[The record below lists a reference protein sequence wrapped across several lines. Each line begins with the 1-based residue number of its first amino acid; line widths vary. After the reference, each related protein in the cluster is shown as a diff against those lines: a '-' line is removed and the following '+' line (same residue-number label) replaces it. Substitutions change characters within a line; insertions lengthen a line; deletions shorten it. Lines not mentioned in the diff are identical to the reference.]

1 MRTLLWLLPLG
12 LGLMGCQANTDSIE
26 QFIAKTHTNAKAKV
40 KPLATPYIFVAES
53 FVMTSKRVPFL
64 RPRPELLLA
73 KQANS
78 SCWQPLNDHQ
88 PTQLET
94 FPLEQLSMKGAI
106 GHQRQLWGLIYTPK
120 GELVKIKPGQFV
132 GLNRGKVIKVSDKLI
147 EIEET
152 LPDGKGCWLTRPAK
166 LALVQH

>member
-40 KPLATPYIFVAES
+40 KPLAAPYIFVAES

>member
-12 LGLMGCQANTDSIE
+12 FVLMGCQANTDSVE

-40 KPLATPYIFVAES
+40 KPLAAPYIFVAES

-64 RPRPELLLA
+64 RPKPELLLA
-73 KQANS
+73 KQADS
-78 SCWQPLNDHQ
+78 SCWQPPINPQL
-88 PTQLET
+88 TALET
-94 FPLEQLSMKGAI
+94 FPLEQLAMKGVI
-106 GHQRQLWGLIYTPK
+106 GHQRQLWGLIYTPE
-120 GELVKIKPGQFV
+120 GELVRIKPGQFV
-132 GLNRGKVIKVSDKLI
+132 GLNRGKVIKVSNDVI

-152 LPDGKGCWLTRPAK
+152 LPDGKGCWLIRPAK

>member
-40 KPLATPYIFVAES
+40 KPLAAPYIFVAES

-64 RPRPELLLA
+64 RPRPELLLT
-73 KQANS
+73 KQGDS
-78 SCWQPLNDHQ
+78 SCWQPLTDHK
-88 PTQLET
+88 PTPLEA
-94 FPLEQLSMKGAI
+94 FPLEQLAMKGAI

-132 GLNRGKVIKVSDKLI
+132 GLNRGKVIKVSDELI

>member
-40 KPLATPYIFVAES
+40 KPLAAPYIFVAES

-152 LPDGKGCWLTRPAK
+152 LPDGKGCFSS
-166 LALVQH
+166 ALIKDEL

>member
-1 MRTLLWLLPLG
+1 MRTLVWLLPLG

-40 KPLATPYIFVAES
+40 KPLAAPYIFVAES

>member
-26 QFIAKTHTNAKAKV
+26 QFIAKTHTNAKAKI
-40 KPLATPYIFVAES
+40 KPLAAPYIFVAES

>member
-40 KPLATPYIFVAES
+40 KPLAAPYIFVAES

-152 LPDGKGCWLTRPAK
+152 LPDGKGCWLTRSAK

>member
-12 LGLMGCQANTDSIE
+12 LGLMGCQANTDSVE

-40 KPLATPYIFVAES
+40 KPLAAPYIFVAES

-64 RPRPELLLA
+64 RPKPELLLS
-73 KQANS
+73 KQADV
-78 SCWQPLNDHQ
+78 SCWQPENNPQ
-88 PTQLET
+88 QTKLEM
-94 FPLEQLSMKGAI
+94 FPLEQLAMKGAI
-106 GHQRQLWGLIYTPK
+106 GHQRQLWGLVYTPK
-120 GELVKIKPGQFV
+120 GELVRIKPGQFV